1 MSIPLGLSR
10 DKIWREKLFLGLVQ
24 IEINLCALLSF
35 CTKPRQ
41 SSSRQIF
48 SREGGGTNQVESTIS
63 TWNPYKKRF
72 PYRTCFSRFDL
83 ALPFLR
89 TAAISGPRRRRP
101 LIGQR
106 FVVPHYSQPTP
117 NQWPKNLRSQ
127 DLPTQILPASG
138 SGQNLEA
145 KTRIFLILA
154 GETFHNLRIL

>member
-1 MSIPLGLSR
+1 MVQFLHCPL
-10 DKIWREKLFLGLVQ
+10 
-24 IEINLCALLSF
+24 
-35 CTKPRQ
+35 
-41 SSSRQIF
+41 
-48 SREGGGTNQVESTIS
+48 S
-63 TWNPYKKRF
+63 TWNPYSERF

-145 KTRIFLILA
+145 KTRIFFDF
-154 GETFHNLRIL
+154 GGGDFSQFTDFVKFGGKCGFLREISFSFLRLL